1 MIGYLK
7 GKAAYISA
15 DSAIIVV
22 GGVGYEVYC
31 SASAFSGMAEGKE
44 CELFTYLQISEQNG
58 VQLYG
63 FSSLREKDMFLKLI
77 SVSGM
82 GPKGGISVLSQM
94 SVDDVA
100 IAIATGDVKALA
112 SAKGLGKKTAE
123 KIIVELRDRV
133 GAPIEG
139 GKISQD
145 LPPRSLS
152 SREDEDAI
160 VALLS
165 LGFTRAESEKAV
177 SRAKADGAKDIEDI
191 IRLALKGM

>member
-7 GKAAYISA
+7 GKVVYISA
-15 DSAIIVV
+15 ESAIIAV

-31 SASAFSGMAEGKE
+31 SASAFSSMAEGKE
-44 CELFTYLQISEQNG
+44 CEVYTYLQVSEQNG

-63 FSSLREKDMFLKLI
+63 FSSVQEKTMFLKLI

-94 SVDDVA
+94 SVNDVA
-100 IAIATGDVKALA
+100 VAIATGDVKAL
-112 SAKGLGKKTAE
+112 SAVKGLGKKTAE

-133 GAPIEG
+133 NAPAVG
-139 GKISQD
+139 TSAGS
-145 LPPRSLS
+145 PAVAAV
-152 SREDEDAI
+152 SREDDDAI
-160 VALLS
+160 VALMS
-165 LGFTRAESEKAV
+165 LGFSRAESEKAV
-177 SRAKADGAKDIEDI
+177 ARAKADGATDIEDI